1 MKLHASGRSLIK
13 AVVGRLTRKVESKPQ
28 ISKACERCGSEVQGS
43 VEAVIAGVYI
53 CGCGAS
59 YKLITA
65 CSDVSKLRNLKSD
78 PETIVANCS
87 TRIMLAE

>member
-1 MKLHASGRSLIK
+1 MRLHASGRSLVK
-13 AVVGRLTRKVESKPQ
+13 AVVGRLSRKVECKPRV
-28 ISKACERCGSEVQGS
+28 SKACERCGIEVQGS
-43 VEAVIAGVYI
+43 LEAVIAGVYT

-59 YKLITA
+59 YKLITG
-65 CSDVSKLRNLKSD
+65 CSDVDQLRNLKSD